1 MRLKLCSSS
10 REKILNEVTYDM
22 DILQIV
28 CVGIIAVVLSSVLK
42 AQRPEIALQV
52 SIVTGLLIFII
63 VIVKLSAVIDFIQT
77 FSKKADIDS
86 TYIAI
91 LLKIVGIAYIAEF
104 GAEVCKDAGES
115 SIASKIELAGKVT
128 IVILAVPIVSS
139 LLDLIVKLIP

>member
-1 MRLKLCSSS
+1 
-10 REKILNEVTYDM
+10 M

-28 CVGIIAVVLSSVLK
+28 CIGIIAVILSATIK

-52 SIVTGLLIFII
+52 NIITGIIIFL
-63 VIVKLSAVIDFIQT
+63 VVAVKLSVVIEFIED
-77 FSKKADIDS
+77 FSKKADIDF
-86 TYIAI
+86 TYITI

-128 IVILAVPIVSS
+128 IMILSVPIISS
-139 LLDLIVKLIP
+139 LLDMVVKLMTQH

>member
-1 MRLKLCSSS
+1 
-10 REKILNEVTYDM
+10 M

-28 CVGIIAVVLSSVLK
+28 CIGIVAVILSVTIK
-42 AQRPEIALQV
+42 QQKPEIALQV

-63 VIVKLSAVIDFIQT
+63 IVVKLASVIDFIKA
-77 FSKKADIDS
+77 FSRKADIDT
-86 TYIAI
+86 TYITI

-128 IVILAVPIVSS
+128 IVILAVPIISS
-139 LLDLIVKLIP
+139 LLDLVVKLMP

>member
-1 MRLKLCSSS
+1 
-10 REKILNEVTYDM
+10 M

-28 CVGIIAVVLSSVLK
+28 CIGIIAVVLASILK

-52 SIVTGLLIFII
+52 SIATGILIFI
-63 VIVKLSAVIDFIQT
+63 VVVVKLAAVIDFIQT
-77 FSKKADIDS
+77 FSKRADIDS
-86 TYIAI
+86 TYLTI

-128 IVILAVPIVSS
+128 IVILAVPIITS
-139 LLDLIVKLIP
+139 LLDLVIKLMP

>member
-1 MRLKLCSSS
+1 
-10 REKILNEVTYDM
+10 M

-28 CVGIIAVVLSSVLK
+28 CIGIIAVILSATIK

-52 SIVTGLLIFII
+52 NIITGIIIFL
-63 VIVKLSAVIDFIQT
+63 VVAVKLSVVIEFIED
-77 FSKKADIDS
+77 FSKKADIDF
-86 TYIAI
+86 TYITI

-128 IVILAVPIVSS
+128 IMILSVPIISS
-139 LLDLIVKLIP
+139 LLEMVVKLMTQH